1 MLVVICVRRTLNR
14 FQCYDLRRSDYQ
26 DSSNALVPS
35 SYFCNRK
42 SVNEVTLYTS
52 PLVEA
57 NVASFL
63 EFRRQRQALI
73 QSELELEEEEAE
85 ASFTRQV

>member
-1 MLVVICVRRTLNR
+1 MCRRTLNR
-14 FQCYDLRRSDYQ
+14 FQCYDLRRSDDQ

-35 SYFCNRK
+35 SYFSNRK

-73 QSELELEEEEAE
+73 QRELELEEEEAE

>member
-1 MLVVICVRRTLNR
+1 MLVVMCRRTLNR
-14 FQCYDLRRSDYQ
+14 FWCYDLQRSDDQ

-35 SYFCNRK
+35 CYFSNRK

-73 QSELELEEEEAE
+73 QKELELEEEEAE

>member
-1 MLVVICVRRTLNR
+1 MCRRTLNR
-14 FQCYDLRRSDYQ
+14 FQCYDLRRSDDQ

-35 SYFCNRK
+35 YCYFSNRK
-42 SVNEVTLYTS
+42 SVNEVTLYTL

-73 QSELELEEEEAE
+73 QRELELEEEEAE
-85 ASFTRQV
+85 ASLTRQV